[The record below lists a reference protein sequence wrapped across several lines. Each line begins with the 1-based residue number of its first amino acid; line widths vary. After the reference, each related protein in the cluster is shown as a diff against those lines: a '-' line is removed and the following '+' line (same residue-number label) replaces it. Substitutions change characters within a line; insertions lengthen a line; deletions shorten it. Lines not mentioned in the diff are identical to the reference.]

1 MTTGTPSTSDPS
13 SAGTAFAFLRPLP
26 TVRPEAVEPAE
37 AHTAPPARDRWDRLF
52 PSTLGVQ
59 DAGSSLNVAGLQL
72 GNYQILDR
80 IGRGGMGAVFR
91 ANDLRLDRVVALKIL
106 APEYTRDPACV
117 QRFQNE
123 ARAAAKL
130 DHQNIARIFASG
142 EDSGQQ
148 YIAFEYVSGTNVRDM
163 IQQRGTLTPAET
175 VNYILQIA
183 ESLRHTSAMGVVHRD
198 IKPSNIIVTPT
209 GRAKLVDLGLARHR
223 TEGSD
228 DLTVHG
234 TTLGT
239 FDYISPEQAL
249 DPRNV
254 DIRSDIYSLG
264 CTAFHMLTGEPP
276 YNRGSMFQKVLD
288 HHKVDAPDASAKNPL
303 VPQALSHIV
312 RKMMASQVE
321 DRYQRPE
328 DLIRDLLPLANALG
342 VPTRT
347 GLWADGPAPRF
358 SWLEHRGWI
367 LALSLLAIIGIV
379 ASLPPQEANPV
390 PYTASPPPLSTV
402 SGNVE
407 PVTNGSQPATPDI
420 RPAEP
425 PSATTT
431 TGTSG
436 ASGLDT
442 SASKVPVGGLLAGT
456 QRLGD
461 GLNSSVKTGRIA
473 SSPLTANASP
483 TRSTDASDSSP
494 LSANLPASAP
504 FWVITPNTDGTTQAP
519 KSFTSL
525 EAACLSASDNST
537 IELRFDGESKP
548 QIPIRIERKS
558 LRIRAMD
565 GHRPVL
571 VFEIAGPLGPPVT
584 SQMISL
590 INGELEISDLDIV
603 FRVPSRRAIDRRW
616 SIFSLGYAKK
626 LSLHGVSVTLENTAR
641 QQPATLFEVRPPSGS
656 NPFERNMPD
665 GMQRNALQITVT
677 DSLLRGETDGFRLD
691 EAHNTRIEMAN
702 SAWAISGTLL
712 SVDTVNSQLMTASVD
727 PPPCQLKLDHVTAV
741 MDGSLISVVS
751 GKAGVIPTVDVR
763 CDNSLIT
770 LLRSDRAM
778 ISMSGSPDLEDWNDR
793 LMWRG
798 VSNYLDVPGL
808 WWEIGSSPNRKY
820 SAADW
825 GQHWNSAGNTNG
837 NTPID
842 QNVYELID
850 AWKSPVF
857 HSVTAGAFHLHS
869 DANQGYKAPEAADG
883 KNAGVDWNRARLPA
897 KLPQLSSTASK

>member
-1 MTTGTPSTSDPS
+1 MTTGTPSASDPS
-13 SAGTAFAFLRPLP
+13 STGTAYAFLRPLP
-26 TVRPEAVEPAE
+26 TVRTEAPDSDEARPAQP
-37 AHTAPPARDRWDRLF
+37 TRDRWDRLF
-52 PSTLGVQ
+52 PSSLGVQ

-72 GNYQILDR
+72 GPYLILDR

-175 VNYILQIA
+175 VNYILQVA
-183 ESLRHTSAMGVVHRD
+183 ESLRHTSTMGVVHRD

-254 DIRSDIYSLG
+254 DVRSDIYSLG

-288 HHKVDAPDASAKNPL
+288 HHKVDAPDASAKNPH

-328 DLIRDLLPLANALG
+328 DLIRDLLPLANAMG

-347 GLWADGPAPRF
+347 GLWSDVPAPRF
-358 SWLEHRGWI
+358 SWLEHRGWV
-367 LALSLLAIIGIV
+367 LALSLLAVIGIV
-379 ASLPPQEANPV
+379 AGLPPQEANPV
-390 PYTASPPPLSTV
+390 PASAIPPPLSAIPTEKG
-402 SGNVE
+402 SPTTGSTANT
-407 PVTNGSQPATPDI
+407 TNTPS
-420 RPAEP
+420 EVP
-425 PSATTT
+425 PSPPTAATTSSSPSDSPSIPEKPI
-431 TGTSG
+431 GGLQSG
-436 ASGLDT
+436 ARFGI
-442 SASKVPVGGLLAGT
+442 
-456 QRLGD
+456 
-461 GLNSSVKTGRIA
+461 GLNPRPRTGQIE
-473 SSPLTANASP
+473 SSPAMANASP
-483 TRSTDASDSSP
+483 SRTTSGSESTP
-494 LSANLPASAP
+494 IPANPAAEPP
-504 FWVITPNTDGTTQAP
+504 FWVIAPGVDGTSQTP
-519 KSFTSL
+519 KSYPSL
-525 EAACLSASDNST
+525 EAACLDAPDNST
-537 IELRFDGESKP
+537 IELRFDGNSKP

-565 GHRPVL
+565 GHRPIL
-571 VFEIAGPLGPPVT
+571 VFEITGPLGPPVT
-584 SQMISL
+584 SQMISV
-590 INGELEISDLDIV
+590 INGELEIYDLDIV
-603 FRVPSRRAIDRRW
+603 FRVPTRRAIDRW
-616 SIFSLGYAKK
+616 SIFSLGDAKK
-626 LSLHGVSVTLENTAR
+626 LTLHGVSVTLENASR
-641 QQPATLFEVRPPSGS
+641 QQLATLFEIKSPSG
-656 NPFERNMPD
+656 NRRGMMPD
-665 GMQRNALQITVT
+665 AIQRGPLQVSIT
-677 DSLLRGETDGFRLD
+677 DSLFRGEADDGFRLD
-691 EAHNTRIEMAN
+691 EAHNTRISMTN
-702 SAWAISGTLL
+702 TAWAISGTLL
-712 SVDTVNSQLMTASVD
+712 SVDTVNSQQATTSVE
-727 PPPCQLKLDHVTAV
+727 PPPCQLNLDHVTAV
-741 MDGSLISVVS
+741 LDGSLISVMC

-763 CDNSLIT
+763 CDNSLIS
-770 LLRSDRAM
+770 LLRSDKSM
-778 ISMSGSPDLEDWNDR
+778 IAMSGSLDLEDWTDR
-793 LMWRG
+793 LIWKG
-798 VSNYLDVPGL
+798 TSNYLDVQGP
-808 WWEIGSSPNRKY
+808 WWEIASSPSRKY
-820 SAADW
+820 NGADW
-825 GQHWNSAGNTNG
+825 GQHWTGSS

-842 QNVYELID
+842 KNVFESIGIWD
-850 AWKSPVF
+850 KPVF
-857 HSVTAGAFHLHS
+857 HSVTPRSFYLFSGANN
-869 DANQGYKAPEAADG
+869 AYKAPEAVDG
-883 KNAGVDWNRARLPA
+883 TRAGVDWNRVRLPT
-897 KLPQLSSTASK
+897 KLPLLNGTASK

>member
-1 MTTGTPSTSDPS
+1 MTTGTPSASDPS
-13 SAGTAFAFLRPLP
+13 STGTAYAFLRPLP
-26 TVRPEAVEPAE
+26 TVRPEASDSDENRP
-37 AHTAPPARDRWDRLF
+37 APPTRDRWDRLF
-52 PSTLGVQ
+52 PSSLGVQ

-72 GNYQILDR
+72 GPYQILDR

-254 DIRSDIYSLG
+254 DVRSDIYSLG

-288 HHKVDAPDASAKNPL
+288 HHKIDAPDASAKNPR

-328 DLIRDLLPLANALG
+328 DLIRDLLPLANAMG

-347 GLWADGPAPRF
+347 GLWSDVPAPRF
-358 SWLEHRGWI
+358 SWLEHRGWV
-367 LALSLLAIIGIV
+367 LALSLLAVIGI
-379 ASLPPQEANPV
+379 AAGLPPQEANPV
-390 PYTASPPPLSTV
+390 SEPANPRSLGSIPLEKEAPVGTNAVTATETSPEVPPSPPTS
-402 SGNVE
+402 
-407 PVTNGSQPATPDI
+407 
-420 RPAEP
+420 
-425 PSATTT
+425 SATSSPP
-431 TGTSG
+431 GNS
-436 ASGLDT
+436 S
-442 SASKVPVGGLLAGT
+442 SATEKPIGGLLNGA
-456 QRLGD
+456 RFN
-461 GLNSSVKTGRIA
+461 GLNPRPRTGQIESSSA
-473 SSPLTANASP
+473 MANISP
-483 TRSTDASDSSP
+483 TRSSTTSDSTP
-494 LSANLPASAP
+494 IPPDLITEPP
-504 FWVITPNTDGTTQAP
+504 FWVIANGTDGTNQAA
-519 KSFTSL
+519 KSYPSL
-525 EAACLSASDNST
+525 EAACLDAPDNST
-537 IELRFDGESKP
+537 IELRFDGNSKP

-565 GHRPVL
+565 GRRPVL
-571 VFEIAGPLGPPVT
+571 VFDITGPLGPPVT
-584 SQMISL
+584 SQMISV
-590 INGELEISDLDIV
+590 INSELEISDLDIV
-603 FRVPSRRAIDRRW
+603 FRVPARRAVDRW
-616 SIFSLGYAKK
+616 SIFSLGDAKK
-626 LSLHGVSVTLENTAR
+626 LTLDGVSVTLENVSR
-641 QQPATLFEVRPPSGS
+641 QQSATLFEIKPSPG
-656 NPFERNMPD
+656 NRIDRLMPD
-665 GMQRNALQITVT
+665 VMQRGPLQVSIT
-677 DSLLRGETDGFRLD
+677 DSLFRGEADGFRLD
-691 EAHNTRIEMAN
+691 EAHHSRIDMTN

-712 SVDTVNSQLMTASVD
+712 SIDTVNSQQATMSVE
-727 PPPCQLKLDHVTAV
+727 PPPCQVTLDHVTAV
-741 MDGSLISVVS
+741 MDGNLISVVC

-763 CDNSLIT
+763 CDNSLIS
-770 LLRSDRAM
+770 LLRPDQSLIA
-778 ISMSGSPDLEDWNDR
+778 MSGSLDLEDWTDR
-793 LMWRG
+793 LTWKG
-798 VSNYLDVPGL
+798 TSNYLDVQGP
-808 WWEIGSSPNRKY
+808 WWDIASSPSRKY
-820 SAADW
+820 NAADW
-825 GQHWNSAGNTNG
+825 GQHWSNSRNTS
-837 NTPID
+837 ID
-842 QNVYELID
+842 RNVFESTGIWD
-850 AWKSPVF
+850 KPVF
-857 HSVTAGAFHLHS
+857 HAVTTRSFYLFSGGNKA
-869 DANQGYKAPEAADG
+869 YKAPEADDG
-883 KNAGVDWNRARLPA
+883 TQAGVNWNRTHLPS
-897 KLPQLSSTASK
+897 KLPQLSGTASK

>member
-1 MTTGTPSTSDPS
+1 MTTGTPSASDPS
-13 SAGTAFAFLRPLP
+13 STGTAFAFLRPLP
-26 TVRPEAVEPAE
+26 TVRPEASDSDETRP
-37 AHTAPPARDRWDRLF
+37 APPARDRWDRLF
-52 PSTLGVQ
+52 PSSLAVQ

-72 GNYQILDR
+72 GPYQILDR

-254 DIRSDIYSLG
+254 DVRSDIYSLG

-288 HHKVDAPDASAKNPL
+288 HHKVDAPDASARNPH

-328 DLIRDLLPLANALG
+328 DLIRDLLPLANAMG

-347 GLWADGPAPRF
+347 GLWSDVPAPRF
-358 SWLEHRGWI
+358 SWLEHRGWV
-367 LALSLLAIIGIV
+367 LALSLLAVIGI
-379 ASLPPQEANPV
+379 AAGLPPQEANPV
-390 PYTASPPPLSTV
+390 SEPANPRSLGSIPTEKETPVGASTVTATDTPPEVPPSPPTS
-402 SGNVE
+402 
-407 PVTNGSQPATPDI
+407 
-420 RPAEP
+420 
-425 PSATTT
+425 SATSSPP
-431 TGTSG
+431 GKS
-436 ASGLDT
+436 S
-442 SASKVPVGGLLAGT
+442 SATEKPIGGLLSGA
-456 QRLGD
+456 RFN
-461 GLNSSVKTGRIA
+461 GLNPRPRTGQIE
-473 SSPLTANASP
+473 SSPAMANVSP
-483 TRSTDASDSSP
+483 SRSSSTSDSTP
-494 LSANLPASAP
+494 IPPDLVTEPP
-504 FWVITPNTDGTTQAP
+504 FWVIATGADGTNQAA
-519 KSFTSL
+519 KSYPSL
-525 EAACLSASDNST
+525 EAACLDAPDNST
-537 IELRFDGESKP
+537 IELRFDGNSKP

-558 LRIRAMD
+558 LRIRAME
-565 GHRPVL
+565 GRRPVL
-571 VFEIAGPLGPPVT
+571 VFDITGPLGPPVT
-584 SQMISL
+584 SQMISV
-590 INGELEISDLDIV
+590 INSELEISDLDIV
-603 FRVPSRRAIDRRW
+603 FRVPARRAVDRW
-616 SIFSLGYAKK
+616 SIFSLGDAKK
-626 LSLHGVSVTLENTAR
+626 LTLDGVSVTLENVSG
-641 QQPATLFEVRPPSGS
+641 QQLATLFEIKPPTG
-656 NPFERNMPD
+656 NRIDRLMPD
-665 GMQRNALQITVT
+665 GMQRGPLQVSIT
-677 DSLLRGETDGFRLD
+677 DSLFRGEADGFRLD
-691 EAHNTRIEMAN
+691 EAHNSRIDMTN
-702 SAWAISGTLL
+702 SAWAISGTML
-712 SVDTVNSQLMTASVD
+712 SIDTVNSQLATMSVE
-727 PPPCQLKLDHVTAV
+727 PPPCQVTLDHVTAV
-741 MDGSLISVVS
+741 MDGSLISVVC
-751 GKAGVIPTVDVR
+751 GKAGIIPTVDVR
-763 CDNSLIT
+763 CDNSLIS
-770 LLRSDRAM
+770 LLRPDKSM
-778 ISMSGSPDLEDWNDR
+778 IAMSGSLDLEDWTDR
-793 LMWRG
+793 LIWKG
-798 VSNYLDVPGL
+798 TSNYVDVQGP
-808 WWEIGSSPNRKY
+808 WWDIACSPSRKY
-820 SAADW
+820 NAADW
-825 GQHWNSAGNTNG
+825 GQHWSSSS

-842 QNVYELID
+842 KNVFESIGIWD
-850 AWKSPVF
+850 KPVF
-857 HSVTAGAFHLHS
+857 HAVTPRSFYLFSGGNKA
-869 DANQGYKAPEAADG
+869 YKAPEADDG
-883 KNAGVDWNRARLPA
+883 TRAGVNWNRTHLPS
-897 KLPQLSSTASK
+897 KLPQLSGTTSK